1 MVKTTE
7 IVVIDLMKPAKTA
20 MKDMEIHRALH
31 MMRTE
36 NVELLSVVDDK
47 HILIGAVSEANMLK
61 LVKQESPSPM
71 GDPVWYDSIEHDAG
85 KKSIETIMTSGITTI
100 GTNDTAATALKVMSA
115 TGYKLLHVV
124 DQSGKLLGI
133 IRMKDIIDKLLGA

>member
-7 IVVIDLMKPAKTA
+7 IVVIDLMKPAKTV
-20 MKDMEIHRALH
+20 MKDMDIHKALH

-36 NVELLSVVDDK
+36 NIDLLSVVDDK
-47 HILIGAVSEANMLK
+47 HTLIGAVSEANMLK
-61 LVKQESPSPM
+61 LVKQDPPSL
-71 GDPVWYDSIEHDAG
+71 GDPVWYDSLEHDAG
-85 KKSIETIMTSGITTI
+85 NKPIETIMTRGITTI

-124 DQSGKLLGI
+124 GPAGRLLGI